1 VAWDYVQR
9 PLSLGGLGVK
19 NLELMGHALRLRC
32 LWLQR
37 TDPSKPCASMPVHED
52 EPTQA
57 FFRASVTIK
66 VRNVAST
73 LFWEERWL
81 DGQGLQELASD
92 LLAIVLVQHMRTV
105 QSALV
110 DNAWL
115 SDVQGPLTVPVIMQ
129 YVQVRELV
137 DSFQLMEGNNTVAWH
152 WCASGQFSSS
162 SAYDAMFL
170 GQSTTQGAK
179 QLWKASAPS
188 EHNFFLWLA
197 IHDRCWTN
205 GR

>member
-19 NLELMGHALRLRC
+19 NLELMGHALRLRW

-52 EPTQA
+52 ELIQA
-57 FFRASVTIK
+57 FFRASATIK

-81 DGQGLQELASD
+81 DGQGLLELASD

-115 SDVQGPLTVPVIMQ
+115 SDVQGPLIVPIIM
-129 YVQVRELV
+129 
-137 DSFQLMEGNNTVAWH
+137 
-152 WCASGQFSSS
+152 
-162 SAYDAMFL
+162 
-170 GQSTTQGAK
+170 
-179 QLWKASAPS
+179 
-188 EHNFFLWLA
+188 
-197 IHDRCWTN
+197 
-205 GR
+205 